1 MIADATMVRTDAGTT
16 PHPSVVAL
24 RAVGLLG
31 PTELLRAE
39 PADLSRAHGVWA
51 VHLPDD
57 RRVVVKSGAL
67 TAPDTGSTGAAQEG
81 LGAELFVQRMARWC
95 LPLQAAIPS
104 SAAVDEEHGIL
115 VVEDLGAGHPA
126 SLALVSDTIG
136 DPDAFFRLLGAR
148 MGAVHRATAGL
159 PLPPARPPLVLHVL
173 RPGEHTDAAT
183 VGLDLGLDLAEATR
197 ALVALLRAQPAL
209 MAAAARLR
217 TPAGRALVHHD
228 LKWDNVAVAAG
239 PSPVLVD
246 WELAGAGDPAWDLGC
261 LVAEHLLRDAST
273 AVGLPSPGRA
283 LVRGYG
289 EAARISSRAA
299 GLFAE
304 RVALASVL
312 RLAQFALEVAER
324 SERGDEEQAHGLVA
338 LAIARQDHLAVLTEE
353 LRSCL
358 AR

>member
-173 RPGEHTDAAT
+173 RPGERTDAAT

-239 PSPVLVD
+239 PSPSLST
-246 WELAGAGDPAWDLGC
+246 GSSRGPATPHGTS
-261 LVAEHLLRDAST
+261 DASS
-273 AVGLPSPGRA
+273 PS
-283 LVRGYG
+283 
-289 EAARISSRAA
+289 ISSATRRPRSGCRRRAA
-299 GLFAE
+299 PSCEATARLRGSRRA
-304 RVALASVL
+304 RRDSSRSGWRWPRCCAS
-312 RLAQFALEVAER
+312 R
-324 SERGDEEQAHGLVA
+324 SS
-338 LAIARQDHLAVLTEE
+338 
-353 LRSCL
+353 RSRSPSG
-358 AR
+358 ASAATRSRRTGS

>member
-173 RPGEHTDAAT
+173 RPGERTDAAT

-261 LVAEHLLRDAST
+261 LVAEHLVRDAST

-299 GLFAE
+299 GLFTE

-324 SERGDEEQAHGLVA
+324 SERGDEEQARGLVA

>member
-1 MIADATMVRTDAGTT
+1 
-16 PHPSVVAL
+16 
-24 RAVGLLG
+24 VGLLG

-39 PADLSRAHGVWA
+39 PTDLSRAHGVWA

-57 RRVVVKSGAL
+57 RRVVVKSGAF

-95 LPLQAAIPS
+95 LPLQEAIPS

-148 MGAVHRATAGL
+148 VGAVHRATAGL

-173 RPGEHTDAAT
+173 RPGERTDAAT
-183 VGLDLGLDLAEATR
+183 VGLDLAEATR
-197 ALVALLRAQPAL
+197 ALIALLRAQPAL
-209 MAAAARLR
+209 MAAAARVR

-228 LKWDNVAVAAG
+228 LKWDNIAVAPG
-239 PSPVLVD
+239 PFPVLVD

-324 SERGDEEQAHGLVA
+324 SEGGDEEQAHGVVA

>member
-1 MIADATMVRTDAGTT
+1 MIADATMVRTDAGTA
-16 PHPSVVAL
+16 PHPSVTAL

-57 RRVVVKSGAL
+57 RRVVVKSGAFAPP
-67 TAPDTGSTGAAQEG
+67 TAGSTGAPEG

-95 LPLQAAIPS
+95 LPLQEAIPS
-104 SAAVDEEHGIL
+104 PAAVDEEHGVL

-126 SLALVSDTIG
+126 SLALVSDAIG
-136 DPDAFFRLLGAR
+136 DEDAFFRLLGAR
-148 MGAVHRATAGL
+148 VGAVHRATAGL

-173 RPGEHTDAAT
+173 RPGGRADAAT
-183 VGLDLGLDLAEATR
+183 AGLTAATR
-197 ALVALLRAQPAL
+197 ELIAVLRAQPAL
-209 MAAAARLR
+209 MADALRLR

-228 LKWDNVAVAAG
+228 LKWDNVAVAPG
-239 PSPVLVD
+239 PSPVIVD

-261 LVAEHLLRDAST
+261 LVAEHLLRDGSA
-273 AVGLPSPGRA
+273 AIGLPVPAHA
-283 LVRGYG
+283 LVQGYG
-289 EAARISSRAA
+289 EAARISPRAA
-299 GLFAE
+299 SLFAE
-304 RVALASVL
+304 RVALAAVL

-324 SERGDEEQAHGLVA
+324 SGSGDEERARELAG
-338 LAIARQDHLAVLTEE
+338 LAIARQGRVAALTEE

>member
-1 MIADATMVRTDAGTT
+1 MIADTTMVRTDAGTT
-16 PHPSVVAL
+16 PHPSVTAL

-39 PADLSRAHGVWA
+39 PVDLSRAHGVWA
-51 VHLPDD
+51 VHLPDG
-57 RRVVVKSGAL
+57 RRVVVKSGAF
-67 TAPDTGSTGAAQEG
+67 TPPTDGSTDSAQEG

-95 LPLQAAIPS
+95 LPLQDAIPS
-104 SAAVDEEHGIL
+104 PAAVDEEHGIL
-115 VVEDLGAGHPA
+115 VVADLGAGHPA
-126 SLALVSDTIG
+126 SLALISDTIG
-136 DPDAFFRLLGAR
+136 DEDAFFRLLGAR
-148 MGAVHRATAGL
+148 VGAVHRATAGL

-173 RPGEHTDAAT
+173 RAGEHADALGLAAT
-183 VGLDLGLDLAEATR
+183 TRDLIGF
-197 ALVALLRAQPAL
+197 LRAQPAL

-228 LKWDNVAVAAG
+228 LKWDNIAVAPG
-239 PSPVLVD
+239 PSPVIVD

-261 LVAEHLLRDAST
+261 LVAEHLLPDRSA
-273 AVGLPSPGRA
+273 AVGLPSTGRV

-289 EAARISSRAA
+289 EAARISSRAT

-304 RVALASVL
+304 RVALAAVL

-324 SERGDEEQAHGLVA
+324 SEGGDEERARGLAA
-338 LAIARQDHLAVLTEE
+338 LAIGRQDHLAVLTEE